1 MKFTKAK
8 IVEST
13 QNQTDFPLNRSSE
26 IVEALLEI
34 IKKTLTFDKCY
45 DLRIWQ
51 VLCERQKEKKAG
63 IQTPVGI

>member
-34 IKKTLTFDKCY
+34 IKKNINI
-45 DLRIWQ
+45 R
-51 VLCERQKEKKAG
+51 
-63 IQTPVGI
+63 